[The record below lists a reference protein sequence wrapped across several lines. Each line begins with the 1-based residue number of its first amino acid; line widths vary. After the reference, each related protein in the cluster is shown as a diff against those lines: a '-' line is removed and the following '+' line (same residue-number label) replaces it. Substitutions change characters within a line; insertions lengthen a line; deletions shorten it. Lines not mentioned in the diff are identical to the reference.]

1 MKTEIMEV
9 RNQEMKKK
17 GDKNKGFSLVELIVV
32 IAIMAILAI
41 VIAPQV
47 MKYIG
52 RSKDSV
58 DSTNEAL
65 YKSAATTTLANE
77 EIFNEVVDKAGTGG
91 AGSIGANVVIKIEK
105 VSTGIDATSTSGIP
119 LFLADFKDTLVDG
132 LKLPQAPGKD
142 YFEIT
147 INVKNSKIGKI
158 TVEAKK
164 TVTTP

>member
-9 RNQEMKKK
+9 CNQEMKKK
-17 GDKNKGFSLVELIVV
+17 EGKNKGFSLVELIVV

-52 RSKDSV
+52 KSKDSV
-58 DSTNEAL
+58 DATNAAM
-65 YKSAATTTLANE
+65 YKSTATTTLANE
-77 EIFNEVVDKAGTGG
+77 DIFNEVVKEAGTDGESDKG
-91 AGSIGANVVIKIEK
+91 AKVVVEIKKSGNDI
-105 VSTGIDATSTSGIP
+105 VVTSSSTIP
-119 LFLADFKDTLVDG
+119 LFLADFKDTYVDD

-147 INVKNSKIGKI
+147 INVKKSKIGKI

-164 TVTTP
+164 E

>member
-9 RNQEMKKK
+9 CNQEMKKK
-17 GDKNKGFSLVELIVV
+17 EGKNKGFSLVELIVV

-52 RSKDSV
+52 KSKDSV
-58 DSTNEAL
+58 DNTNMTL

-77 EIFNEVVDKAGTGG
+77 DIFNEVVKAAGTNG
-91 AGSIGANVVIKIEK
+91 AGATGANVVVKISDPGTGVDVTSASSITDFIK
-105 VSTGIDATSTSGIP
+105 
-119 LFLADFKDTLVDG
+119 DFKDTLVDG

-147 INVKNSKIGKI
+147 INVKDSKIGKI

-164 TVTTP
+164 TVTP